1 MRREQPAFAL
11 LFFFSPSDL
20 LSVCRGNSRNEGTRV
35 HSRVCVRVPNR
46 QVPPRPRVIGFFRPV
61 RQWGTSHMLLGSSL
75 SLEFS
80 SSSRLV
86 HRTDAKIYGGS
97 RAISLNDVLFLHL
110 GRAASA
116 ARVFRIFQ
124 VERSTFVRVSRRVLN
139 SPLHR
144 FPRFR
149 DMLPLNCQNNAGNVI
164 GSSVSNGESIQSL
177 QSIDSNGT
185 NLAMSPL
192 STMSMSPVAVNPCS
206 PMGMSPMA
214 PRHPRYATPMVSSSV
229 HTTHPHSGGLS
240 PMNDVKA
247 LCYGRGICETGK
259 LSFSSILSSIVVT
272 RMRSKYS
279 RFR

>member
-1 MRREQPAFAL
+1 M
-11 LFFFSPSDL
+11 
-20 LSVCRGNSRNEGTRV
+20 
-35 HSRVCVRVPNR
+35 
-46 QVPPRPRVIGFFRPV
+46 PRVSFAY
-61 RQWGTSHMLLGSSL
+61 SKS
-75 SLEFS
+75 
-80 SSSRLV
+80 
-86 HRTDAKIYGGS
+86 
-97 RAISLNDVLFLHL
+97 N
-110 GRAASA
+110 
-116 ARVFRIFQ
+116 
-124 VERSTFVRVSRRVLN
+124 ERSTFVRVSRRVLN

-259 LSFSSILSSIVVT
+259 LPFSIDSIADRPLLVCHRNTLVSGKDAEQSSVY
-272 RMRSKYS
+272 YS
-279 RFR
+279 SHSSMHHQYYQQTHHQMMSSAHHYQHHQQGMPTGYEITLPPPQHST

>member
-1 MRREQPAFAL
+1 MF
-11 LFFFSPSDL
+11 
-20 LSVCRGNSRNEGTRV
+20 
-35 HSRVCVRVPNR
+35 
-46 QVPPRPRVIGFFRPV
+46 
-61 RQWGTSHMLLGSSL
+61 LGSSL

-86 HRTDAKIYGGS
+86 HGTDSEIYGGS
-97 RAISLNDVLFLHL
+97 RAISLNGVVLFLRL

-116 ARVFRIFQ
+116 ARVSRVFQ

-259 LSFSSILSSIVVT
+259 LSFSIDSIVDRRYYSYAIDILSFQVRTRNRARSITRVT
-272 RMRSKYS
+272 RACIISITSK
-279 RFR
+279 RIIR

>member
-1 MRREQPAFAL
+1 
-11 LFFFSPSDL
+11 
-20 LSVCRGNSRNEGTRV
+20 
-35 HSRVCVRVPNR
+35 
-46 QVPPRPRVIGFFRPV
+46 
-61 RQWGTSHMLLGSSL
+61 MLLGSSL

-86 HRTDAKIYGGS
+86 HGTDVKIYVGS

-116 ARVFRIFQ
+116 ARVFRVFQ
-124 VERSTFVRVSRRVLN
+124 VERSTFVRVSRRALN
-139 SPLHR
+139 SPVHR

-259 LSFSSILSSIVVT
+259 LSFSIDSIIDRCCSYAIEILSFQVRTRNRARSITRVT
-272 RMRSKYS
+272 RACIISITSK
-279 RFR
+279 RIIR